1 MDRLRVLNRNQIKYI
16 AIIAMVI
23 DHIAWSFVPLNSVP
37 GVVLHFIGRL
47 TGPIMGFF
55 LAEAYLHTRS
65 VPKLALRLG
74 IFAVIS
80 WIPYSL
86 FETGKWP
93 SEQIGVMYTLFLG
106 LIAIWIWDKAKCE
119 DWIKLLIFIG
129 IVLLSQF
136 GDWAIS
142 DVLWP
147 FFMVIYKDDKIRKW
161 YWFGG
166 VCVYS
171 IVNSFISMGVY
182 KGIAQFGII
191 VAALILM
198 FMYNGER
205 GSGHPFHKWFFYVFY
220 PLHLFVLA
228 IIRYDM
234 IRL

>member
-1 MDRLRVLNRNQIKYI
+1 MRGGGARGGEGIDESLARAGGMHRLRRLCQRHPSGSASHLRNVEGRSDSGGAFEFGALCEIRRNHQPRRKNEDRKIHFLT
-16 AIIAMVI
+16 AILSPV
-23 DHIAWSFVPLNSVP
+23 
-37 GVVLHFIGRL
+37 
-47 TGPIMGFF
+47 
-55 LAEAYLHTRS
+55 
-65 VPKLALRLG
+65 
-74 IFAVIS
+74 
-80 WIPYSL
+80 
-86 FETGKWP
+86 
-93 SEQIGVMYTLFLG
+93 
-106 LIAIWIWDKAKCE
+106 WDKAKCE